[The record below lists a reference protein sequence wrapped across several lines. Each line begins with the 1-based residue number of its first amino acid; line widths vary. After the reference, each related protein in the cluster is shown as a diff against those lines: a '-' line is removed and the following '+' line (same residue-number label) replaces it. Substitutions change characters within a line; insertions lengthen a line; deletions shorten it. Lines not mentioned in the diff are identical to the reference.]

1 MSTNPL
7 PPKRLDPETTAAHLF
22 HLRQTVP
29 LVHCLTN
36 QVVQEITANVLLSAG
51 ASPAMIIAKEEVSSF
66 VRIASALLVNVGTL
80 TLEQAEVMH
89 LAVDAVNRAGVPWVL
104 DPVAAGLIPWR
115 DRMINGLLELKPTVI
130 RGNASEI
137 MALAGAGKGGKGVD
151 STDSSDAALSAAQNL
166 AATRACIVCVTGETD
181 YITDGRTTLYVT
193 GGNRKATLVVGT
205 GCSLSALVAAFI
217 AKTEHPLEAAAAA
230 CALAKRAAEQAAGVS
245 SGPGSFRTAYID
257 ALQLLQAK
265 DFY

>member
-89 LAVDAVNRAGVPWVL
+89 LAVDAANRAGVPWVF

-151 STDSSDAALSAAQNL
+151 SRDSSDAALSAAQNL
-166 AATRACIVCVTGETD
+166 AATRASPAKP
-181 YITDGRTTLYVT
+181 TTSPT
-193 GGNRKATLVVGT
+193 
-205 GCSLSALVAAFI
+205 AAPRF
-217 AKTEHPLEAAAAA
+217 TS
-230 CALAKRAAEQAAGVS
+230 RAATVRQRLWWARAARSRRLSQPLSPKPSIPLRPRPLPV
-245 SGPGSFRTAYID
+245 
-257 ALQLLQAK
+257 L
-265 DFY
+265 

>member
-1 MSTNPL
+1 
-7 PPKRLDPETTAAHLF
+7 
-22 HLRQTVP
+22 
-29 LVHCLTN
+29 
-36 QVVQEITANVLLSAG
+36 
-51 ASPAMIIAKEEVSSF
+51 
-66 VRIASALLVNVGTL
+66 
-80 TLEQAEVMH
+80 MH
-89 LAVDAVNRAGVPWVL
+89 LAVDAANRAGVPWVL

-137 MALAGAGKGGKGVD
+137 IALAGAGKGGKGVD

-166 AATRACIVCVTGETD
+166 AAARACIVCVTGETD

-193 GGNRKATLVVGT
+193 GGNRQATLVVGT

>member
-89 LAVDAVNRAGVPWVL
+89 LAVDAANRAGVPWVF

-151 STDSSDAALSAAQNL
+151 SRDSSDAALSAAQNL
-166 AATRACIVCVTGETD
+166 AATRFT
-181 YITDGRTTLYVT
+181 
-193 GGNRKATLVVGT
+193 
-205 GCSLSALVAAFI
+205 S
-217 AKTEHPLEAAAAA
+217 
-230 CALAKRAAEQAAGVS
+230 RAATVRQRLWWARAARSRRLSQPLSPKPSIPLRPRPLPV
-245 SGPGSFRTAYID
+245 
-257 ALQLLQAK
+257 L
-265 DFY
+265 